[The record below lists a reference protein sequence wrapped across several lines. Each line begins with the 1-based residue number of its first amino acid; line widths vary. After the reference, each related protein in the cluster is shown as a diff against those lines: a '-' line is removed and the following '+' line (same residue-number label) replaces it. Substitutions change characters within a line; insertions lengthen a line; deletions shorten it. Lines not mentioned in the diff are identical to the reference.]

1 MNIAMQLDRAL
12 RGALSCLLAAA
23 LIAAGGPVSANDQSV
38 DKVKT
43 ALTKIGTGEK
53 SRVTVKLKSGTVIKG
68 HIGVLDKED
77 FTIVSKEATQRV
89 LYSDVEKVKKQGM
102 NPGITIA
109 IAAGLIVGIVLIVMY
124 AACGSEGCH

>member
-1 MNIAMQLDRAL
+1 MNVSMWIHRGL
-12 RGALSCLLAAA
+12 RGALCFLLAAT
-23 LIAAGGPVSANDQSV
+23 LVLAGAPVSAKDQSV

-43 ALTKIGTGEK
+43 ALSKIGTGENA
-53 SRVTVKLKSGTVIKG
+53 RVVVRLKSGSVIKG

-89 LYSDVEKVKKQGM
+89 LYSHVEKVKKQGL

-109 IAAGLIVGIVLIVMY
+109 IAAGVIVGIVLIVMY